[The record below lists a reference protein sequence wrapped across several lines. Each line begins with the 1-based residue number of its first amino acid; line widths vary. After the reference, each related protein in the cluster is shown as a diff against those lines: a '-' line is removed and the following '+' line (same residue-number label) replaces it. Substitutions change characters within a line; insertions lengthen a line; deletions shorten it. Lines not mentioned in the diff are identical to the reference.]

1 MCFIVGE
8 EENLYN
14 KYGYL
19 VYDVDFVE
27 LFNEN
32 LYFNYKKVSFRIEVI

>member
-8 EENLYN
+8 EENLRN

-27 LFNEN
+27 LFDEN
-32 LYFNYKKVSFRIEVI
+32 LYFNYKKIRFRIEVI